1 MCARCEHLYTH
12 NRDQEPGRWCCCC
25 PFHAPKK
32 QSAAVVGQS
41 TQQAGSAGL
50 ARRYRNQRRE
60 PLNATRCRVPLRRRE
75 RDSNPRSPLR
85 RATLIETPPSNSAI
99 PPQRAKPVP
108 SEQEPPVPCVSAPN
122 QDPIGK
128 DDNVLILIRI
138 GLDGGVPIGTPR
150 SFQFSASYQ
159 YDGLRP
165 LGSRFGAETHPNGE
179 LPSDPS
185 TDRLTTTDQ
194 TPKLCKKP
202 CRSSSSLRVLRRQGA
217 AKHKRR

>member
-1 MCARCEHLYTH
+1 MRIADFFVGADFFRGAPFRVGGLRPSLTAVISILPGCFQRMSSRFAADSRLEGT
-12 NRDQEPGRWCCCC
+12 RFEP
-25 PFHAPKK
+25 
-32 QSAAVVGQS
+32 SV
-41 TQQAGSAGL
+41 
-50 ARRYRNQRRE
+50 
-60 PLNATRCRVPLRRRE
+60 
-75 RDSNPRSPLR
+75 PLR

-159 YDGLRP
+159 HDGLRP

>member
-1 MCARCEHLYTH
+1 LRIADFFVGADFFRGAPFRVGGLRPSLTAVISILPGCFQRMSSRFAADSRLEGT
-12 NRDQEPGRWCCCC
+12 RFEP
-25 PFHAPKK
+25 
-32 QSAAVVGQS
+32 SV
-41 TQQAGSAGL
+41 
-50 ARRYRNQRRE
+50 
-60 PLNATRCRVPLRRRE
+60 
-75 RDSNPRSPLR
+75 PLR

>member
-1 MCARCEHLYTH
+1 MRIADFFVGADFFRGAPFRVGGLRPSLTAVISILPGCFQRMSSRFAADSRLEGT
-12 NRDQEPGRWCCCC
+12 RFEP
-25 PFHAPKK
+25 
-32 QSAAVVGQS
+32 SV
-41 TQQAGSAGL
+41 
-50 ARRYRNQRRE
+50 
-60 PLNATRCRVPLRRRE
+60 
-75 RDSNPRSPLR
+75 PLR

-165 LGSRFGAETHPNGE
+165 LGVPIRCRNTPQWRAPLGSLNRPTDNHRPDTKAMQKALSQFIIPPRAQASRRCETQASLGGKP
-179 LPSDPS
+179 PSFATASIP
-185 TDRLTTTDQ
+185 
-194 TPKLCKKP
+194 
-202 CRSSSSLRVLRRQGA
+202 
-217 AKHKRR
+217 

>member
-1 MCARCEHLYTH
+1 MRIADFFVGADFFRGAPFRVGGLRPSLTAVISILPGCFQRMSSRFAADSRLEGT
-12 NRDQEPGRWCCCC
+12 RFEP
-25 PFHAPKK
+25 
-32 QSAAVVGQS
+32 SV
-41 TQQAGSAGL
+41 
-50 ARRYRNQRRE
+50 
-60 PLNATRCRVPLRRRE
+60 
-75 RDSNPRSPLR
+75 PLR